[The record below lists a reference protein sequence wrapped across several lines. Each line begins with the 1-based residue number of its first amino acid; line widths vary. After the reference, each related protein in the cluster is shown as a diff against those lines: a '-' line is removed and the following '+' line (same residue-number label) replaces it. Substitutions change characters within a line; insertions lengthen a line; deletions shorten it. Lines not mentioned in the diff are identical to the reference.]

1 MYYPLFYYFY
11 YYFLDTIS
19 KEMKY
24 IWDPADF
31 SVPLKKEHLFAFTW
45 RLLRVFRSS
54 SADAEAI
61 LADRYADFMKIPP
74 KEQRLP
80 HYSTVEFYDE

>member
-1 MYYPLFYYFY
+1 
-11 YYFLDTIS
+11 
-19 KEMKY
+19 MKY
-24 IWDPADF
+24 ICDPADF
-31 SVPLKKEHLFAFTW
+31 SVPLKKEHLLPLREGFFEGVPV
-45 RLLRVFRSS
+45 LLP
-54 SADAEAI
+54 ADAEAI